1 MTDELA
7 SDADAVDVR
16 RAPAMALPFDADSL
30 TAPLRTERMTLRPI
44 EPDDSD
50 DIWEYQRLPEVLRYI
65 PWPPRSREEAHVHTL
80 KRAGMRRLAE
90 NGDAFHFAMV
100 LRGERSTAPVVG
112 DRHRDRVVGD
122 VMLRISSTQHA
133 QLELGWVLH
142 PAFQGRGLAV
152 EATREAVRFAFEVI
166 APHRLEAHVDVRNVA
181 SAALCRRLGMRLEG
195 ALVEDV
201 WYDGWQDSEIYGL
214 LRREWEAERAPTPA

>member
-7 SDADAVDVR
+7 SEADAVDAR

-30 TAPLRTERMTLRPI
+30 TSPLRTERMTLRPI

-90 NGDAFHFAMV
+90 TGDAFHFAMA
-100 LRGERSTAPVVG
+100 LRGERSTAPVVD

-122 VMLRISSTQHA
+122 VMLRLSSTQHA

-152 EATREAVRFAFEVI
+152 EAVREAVRFAFEVV

-195 ALVEDV
+195 TLIEDV

-214 LRREWEAERAPTPA
+214 LRSEWEAGRATSA